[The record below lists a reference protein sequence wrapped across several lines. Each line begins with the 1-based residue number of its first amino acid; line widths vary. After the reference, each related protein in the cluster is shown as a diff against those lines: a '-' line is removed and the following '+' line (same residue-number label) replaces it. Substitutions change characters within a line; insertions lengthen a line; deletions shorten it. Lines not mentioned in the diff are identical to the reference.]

1 MNLLF
6 DLQGPP
12 EMVARA
18 KKQMTGCQ
26 YGKKN
31 SIHTF
36 LQTDSNEFACLI
48 C

>member
-18 KKQMTGCQ
+18 TKKQMTGGQ

-31 SIHTF
+31 RIHTF
-36 LQTDSNEFACLI
+36 LQTDSNEFV
-48 C
+48 